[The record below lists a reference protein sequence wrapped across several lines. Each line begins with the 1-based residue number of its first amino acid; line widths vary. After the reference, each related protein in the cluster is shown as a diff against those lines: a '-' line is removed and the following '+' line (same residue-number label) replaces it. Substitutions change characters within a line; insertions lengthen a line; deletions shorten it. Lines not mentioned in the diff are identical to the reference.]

1 MLFVV
6 TQQES
11 SAVAAVDLHP
21 VRAAMVAI
29 NTLAFV
35 RGGC

>member
-11 SAVAAVDLHP
+11 SAAAAGDLHP
-21 VRAAMVAI
+21 VGAAMVAI
-29 NTLAFV
+29 NAIAFAC
-35 RGGC
+35 GGC